1 VEGLAPPRHAP
12 QDKQTIPTTTWGRKG
27 ECRRRFDTAADR
39 GENFGAA
46 ATLASGRIHLAHKRD
61 GHGCAMGEAAP
72 SGVGSVLSQAR
83 EGKEGTRAR
92 GAVSATHLVDARRRR
107 RHPARPPSTLVSEK
121 RAGVSATPEVC
132 QRDRSARAPRR
143 VGARRFV
150 SGRRC
155 APPLPPGRTGRG
167 ARSGRRWPRP
177 GSRRGVGGGGAGR
190 RRGARAPRPRLGE
203 RLKRGRW
210 RRGAGTGRPR
220 GAPGPAGTPSR
231 TRARLGEGV
240 GASARAR
247 AARVRRATRA
257 PFPPSPALS
266 RLGQLVYCSIPTA
279 CHPSAGAG

>member
-1 VEGLAPPRHAP
+1 MEGLAPPRHAP
-12 QDKQTIPTTTWGRKG
+12 QDNQTIPTTTWGRKG

-132 QRDRSARAPRR
+132 QRDRSAGVTGRKRKSAS
-143 VGARRFV
+143 RRFKV
-150 SGRRC
+150 WRLACSS
-155 APPLPPGRTGRG
+155 APPSP
-167 ARSGRRWPRP
+167 
-177 GSRRGVGGGGAGR
+177 
-190 RRGARAPRPRLGE
+190 PRPR
-203 RLKRGRW
+203 RGI
-210 RRGAGTGRPR
+210 
-220 GAPGPAGTPSR
+220 
-231 TRARLGEGV
+231 
-240 GASARAR
+240 
-247 AARVRRATRA
+247 
-257 PFPPSPALS
+257 SPL
-266 RLGQLVYCSIPTA
+266 
-279 CHPSAGAG
+279 PSAE

>member
-1 VEGLAPPRHAP
+1 MEGLAPPRHAP
-12 QDKQTIPTTTWGRKG
+12 QDKQTMPTTTWGRKG

-72 SGVGSVLSQAR
+72 SGVGSVLSQAG

-155 APPLPPGRTGRG
+155 APPLPPGARGAGRG
-167 ARSGRRWPRP
+167 RAAVGP
-177 GSRRGVGGGGAGR
+177 GPGPAAVWAAGGPGGGA
-190 RRGARAPRPRLGE
+190 ARAPR
-203 RLKRGRW
+203 
-210 RRGAGTGRPR
+210 
-220 GAPGPAGTPSR
+220 
-231 TRARLGEGV
+231 TRASGN
-240 GASARAR
+240 A
-247 AARVRRATRA
+247 
-257 PFPPSPALS
+257 
-266 RLGQLVYCSIPTA
+266 
-279 CHPSAGAG
+279 